1 MYWNI
6 FVSETAM
13 EIIGPVDSNALASTG
28 HTICK
33 QATCVF
39 NYEGKREIQL
49 SVHIPRTISWKDV
62 VKIKA

>member
-28 HTICK
+28 HTYM
-33 QATCVF
+33 QAGHLCF
-39 NYEGKREIQL
+39 
-49 SVHIPRTISWKDV
+49 
-62 VKIKA
+62 